1 MQKKLYERLNE
12 DRYYRVMKGIL
23 ENNKDQDI
31 AVLDD
36 SNEGFIISLDCYE
49 YIYDDSFDSMKMKE
63 GWKIIDG
70 VYK

>member
-23 ENNKDQDI
+23 ENNKDQDT

>member
-36 SNEGFIISLDCYE
+36 SNEGFILSLDCYE
-49 YIYDDSFDSMKMKE
+49 YMYVDSFDAVKLKE
-63 GWKIIDG
+63 GWIIINGD
-70 VYK
+70 YK